1 MLDNY
6 RYERK
11 FLIAEFNEHELE
23 AMIRLHP
30 AIFTE
35 LYPQRFINNIYFD
48 SIGMKNY
55 YANIDG
61 ISNRYKVRLRWYGD
75 LFGKVEKPFLELKIR
90 NGLLVRKKLIPV
102 NSFSFDEMFTF
113 NTLSGLICKSAL
125 PAGIRHELVTL
136 KPVLLNRY
144 KRKYYLSMDK
154 NYRITI
160 DSSMAFWQIN
170 NHYNSFL
177 YRSRDN
183 HNNVMELK
191 YSHDKNSGA
200 DLITN
205 HFPFRISRNSKY
217 VNGIDRL

>member
-35 LYPQRFINNIYFD
+35 LYTQRFINNIYFD